1 VHAGAD
7 AIGGQHLAL
16 EIGDGRDAGILF
28 HHVVGGEV
36 VLAAV
41 LDLVGDDAQ
50 VGESGVLHGKRKARE
65 TERGDLQLA
74 DRHGGD
80 LRRRGAEIDR
90 LEHVGFPLV
99 PGETL
104 LGEQDRNE
112 RGGRDHPSGTD
123 FHGFRAR
130 VSHEHD
136 GDRGRNRDVCCPSW
150 HRPSPANARSLN
162 TFSCS

>member
-7 AIGGQHLAL
+7 AVGGQHLAL
-16 EIGDGRDAGILF
+16 EVGDGRDAGVLF

-50 VGESGVLHGKRKARE
+50 VGEPGVLHGKRKARE

-90 LEHVGFPLV
+90 LEHVGLALV
-99 PGETL
+99 PGEAL
-104 LGEQDRNE
+104 LGEQH
-112 RGGRDHPSGTD
+112 GIRDAGATTHR
-123 FHGFRAR
+123 HGSSRVPRRACR
-130 VSHEHD
+130 EPTAITAAIAMFAVH
-136 GDRGRNRDVCCPSW
+136 
-150 HRPSPANARSLN
+150 L
-162 TFSCS
+162 T